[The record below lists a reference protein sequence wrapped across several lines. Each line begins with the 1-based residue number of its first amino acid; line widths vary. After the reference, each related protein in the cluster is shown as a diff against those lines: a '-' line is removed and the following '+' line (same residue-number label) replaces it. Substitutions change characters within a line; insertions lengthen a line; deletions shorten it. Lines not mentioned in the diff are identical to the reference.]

1 MENNYSPPP
10 PPTIVQG
17 LISLVAILVM
27 GASICYIGIVLQK
40 KTLGIYDLEQ
50 RVEALENN
58 SMPRTPNWFIEA
70 SEKDVEDG
78 RRY

>member
-1 MENNYSPPP
+1 MDNNYAPPP

-17 LISLVAILVM
+17 LISLIAILVM

-40 KTLGIYDLEQ
+40 KLLGIYDLEE

-58 SMPRTPNWFIEA
+58 AMPKHPNWFIEA
-70 SEKDVEDG
+70 YNID
-78 RRY
+78 RRN

>member
-1 MENNYSPPP
+1 MDNNYAPPP

-27 GASICYIGIVLQK
+27 GASMFYIGIVLQK
-40 KTLGIYDLEQ
+40 KTLGIYNLEQ
-50 RVEALENN
+50 RVQALEND

-70 SEKDVEDG
+70 SEKESENG
-78 RRY
+78 RQY